1 MFTFGNDVGFAQNTA
16 FFFKDDFER
25 ANSTTVGNGWNEIDG
40 SATAEAGVYAG
51 RMNFTYSDDLFQP
64 TVSHTFGKQSKG
76 IIQWNFTFAFD
87 RTIGDEADYR
97 VYLQL
102 GDSGLMT
109 PVPSTETNIRT
120 GVGVNL
126 GWMDNNEVAD
136 DEALVYW
143 KNGDANT
150 GQTEIAVLSGP
161 LTAPTGPANVGGNTT
176 ISVTVDLDNFKYDVY
191 MEGPGVMKCCNATGL
206 AFDNNVAIDTV
217 RISIDNLSFVNMAAE
232 QNIIDNMIIATA
244 PPVNQLSNSTVQIMQ
259 PDAGAQGMNLAVQFI
274 GRNFRNTTEITTNS
288 SAIVVG
294 PVITTNEAGNKVDL
308 GNVTT
313 TMFFINATAGS
324 QNVTVYMDGKAITPI
339 FQIKTPTVNSGDFTG
354 QGAGPHSLGNGIGRN
369 GTRTLNGTIV
379 LDSLII
385 PVGTTVT
392 VDVSDLDTSAPG
404 NQGYLPAII
413 VVDGPVIINGTLD
426 VAGQDGQTS
435 VADDGGNCGMGGSGG
450 GGGGGGKGDGEG
462 GTPPVDGGIGGAGFT
477 GGGGGG
483 VDAPDGANGGSG
495 GAGTGAA
502 GTPFSVDNGGDGGKA
517 WGYNATGG
525 GGGLGCNSGSAGG
538 GGGTGYVFGSG
549 GTGGTCAAD
558 GQGGRG
564 GAGGG
569 GDTGNNRR
577 EGAGGGFDDPG
588 GDGTGAGTGGL
599 VVGNAQ
605 LVPLG
610 GGSGGSG
617 GGGDDSASNNEGG
630 GGGGGGGGALLLISK
645 GNMTINPTGLINA
658 TGGKGG
664 DDGGD
669 EHNAGEGGGGAG
681 GGIILQSRN
690 VTVITTGLIDARGG
704 VGGPGAGSP
713 GGAGGDGRVRVD
725 GLPPN
730 DVTIN
735 GLPAAGWT
743 GSEFVGPAIHQLNR
757 THVIGKSG
765 ASLWVNATILNN
777 GVFTTFNAQAAADGD
792 FEIPVTFQEG
802 INYVTVIQNTT
813 NTIFV
818 MSSPAAAIYYKKS
831 INDSVSVQDY
841 ITLVMQVSDDMG
853 TADDLVYKAPVTMR
867 LSDLSIVNDVI
878 STSTV
883 RTLQDSATVHDYITL
898 VMQVRDD
905 MGTTDDLV
913 YKAPVT
919 MRLSDSSIVN
929 DVIRTASF
937 RTLQDSAL
945 VDDILRA
952 RTTKPLKDSALV
964 DDTLNPSV
972 LPVLR
977 DSATIDDSITTY
989 VTIRITDSILVDDI
1003 LRARTTKSL
1012 ADSALVDDTL
1022 IPRIGKILSNSALVE
1037 DVLRAR
1043 TTKPLKDSALVDDTL
1058 IPRVRKPLS
1067 DSALVDDVLR
1077 ARTTKP
1083 LKDSALVDDVLRA
1096 RTTKPLKDSALV
1108 DDVLR
1113 ARTTKS

>member
-385 PVGTTVT
+385 PAGTTVRVNVT
-392 VDVSDLDTSAPG
+392 DLDVSASR
-404 NQGYLPAII
+404 NQGYLSAII
-413 VVDGPVIINGTLD
+413 VVDGPVNNTGTIDISGQNGITT
-426 VAGQDGQTS
+426 VT
-435 VADDGGNCGMGGSGG
+435 DDGGAGGTGGPGG
-450 GGGGGGKGDGEG
+450 GGGAGGFGDDTGAPIG
-462 GTPPVDGGIGGAGFT
+462 GTGGNGFT
-477 GGGGGG
+477 GGGGAGADVTGG
-483 VDAPDGANGGSG
+483 TG
-495 GAGTGAA
+495 GAGGNGTGAA
-502 GTPFSVDNGGDGGKA
+502 GSPFSGNNGGAGGKA

-525 GGGLGCNSGSAGG
+525 GRGLGCGDGGSGG
-538 GGGTGYVFGSG
+538 GGGTGYIYGSS
-549 GTGGTCAAD
+549 GTGGNCPAD

-564 GAGGG
+564 GGGG
-569 GDTGNNRR
+569 AYSNNNGAH
-577 EGAGGGFDDPG
+577 EGGGGGFDDPG
-588 GDGTGAGTGGL
+588 GDGELGTGGR

-610 GGSGGSG
+610 GGSGGG
-617 GGGDDSASNNEGG
+617 GGG
-630 GGGGGGGGALLLISK
+630 
-645 GNMTINPTGLINA
+645 
-658 TGGKGG
+658 GG

-669 EHNAGEGGGGAG
+669 NDGG
-681 GGIILQSRN
+681 
-690 VTVITTGLIDARGG
+690 
-704 VGGPGAGSP
+704 
-713 GGAGGDGRVRVD
+713 
-725 GLPPN
+725 
-730 DVTIN
+730 
-735 GLPAAGWT
+735 
-743 GSEFVGPAIHQLNR
+743 
-757 THVIGKSG
+757 
-765 ASLWVNATILNN
+765 
-777 GVFTTFNAQAAADGD
+777 
-792 FEIPVTFQEG
+792 
-802 INYVTVIQNTT
+802 
-813 NTIFV
+813 
-818 MSSPAAAIYYKKS
+818 
-831 INDSVSVQDY
+831 
-841 ITLVMQVSDDMG
+841 
-853 TADDLVYKAPVTMR
+853 
-867 LSDLSIVNDVI
+867 
-878 STSTV
+878 
-883 RTLQDSATVHDYITL
+883 
-898 VMQVRDD
+898 
-905 MGTTDDLV
+905 
-913 YKAPVT
+913 
-919 MRLSDSSIVN
+919 
-929 DVIRTASF
+929 
-937 RTLQDSAL
+937 
-945 VDDILRA
+945 
-952 RTTKPLKDSALV
+952 
-964 DDTLNPSV
+964 
-972 LPVLR
+972 
-977 DSATIDDSITTY
+977 
-989 VTIRITDSILVDDI
+989 
-1003 LRARTTKSL
+1003 
-1012 ADSALVDDTL
+1012 
-1022 IPRIGKILSNSALVE
+1022 
-1037 DVLRAR
+1037 
-1043 TTKPLKDSALVDDTL
+1043 
-1058 IPRVRKPLS
+1058 
-1067 DSALVDDVLR
+1067 
-1077 ARTTKP
+1077 
-1083 LKDSALVDDVLRA
+1083 
-1096 RTTKPLKDSALV
+1096 
-1108 DDVLR
+1108 
-1113 ARTTKS
+1113 